1 MRCFVVLIHG
11 AFRPRLN
18 FGSDLSARGFYTTRW
33 VVTSDE
39 QAAIGKAFNSA
50 RRELAASQTDIRDGL
65 VAIEMEAEEV
75 RPGSWWRWLKDGG
88 RGFSFYTDD

>member
-1 MRCFVVLIHG
+1 MRCFSVLIHG

-18 FGSDLSARGFYTTRW
+18 CGSELSARGFYTTRW

-39 QAAIGKAFNSA
+39 HTAIGNAFDSA
-50 RRELAASQTDIRDGL
+50 RRELTAEQPDIRDGL

-75 RPGSWWRWLKDGG
+75 APGSWWRWLKGG
-88 RGFSFYTDD
+88 GHGFTFYTDA